1 MTARDDERLTPPG
14 APDLLPPPP
23 PPTADPS
30 APPTPPSQQHPS
42 PTTRRSGTVIVGSIT
57 MLGGAILAIVGSLLP
72 WLSFDGFG
80 DEPNGFETYPVL
92 TDGRDAILWENPG
105 AYVIGAYGVVA
116 LVTIIVLAAGKAT
129 WSSVCAIIAAL
140 VASAASL
147 AAIVAVADVINNFRG
162 LGVGAG
168 IVMVGLAAVVSFVG
182 ALIVAIA
189 R

>member
-1 MTARDDERLTPPG
+1 MNERGDEG
-14 APDLLPPPP
+14 A
-23 PPTADPS
+23 
-30 APPTPPSQQHPS
+30 AP
-42 PTTRRSGTVIVGSIT
+42 RRSGAVKVGGIT
-57 MLGGAILAIVGSLLP
+57 MLAGALLAIVGALAP

-80 DEPNGFETYPVL
+80 EKPNGFETYPL
-92 TDGRDAILWENPG
+92 FGDGAEPLLWTNPG
-105 AYVIGAYGVVA
+105 AYVIAAYG
-116 LVTIIVLAAGKAT
+116 LVCLLAIIVLAVGKAT